1 MPTPTLIID
10 AELASSL
17 RHALQPH
24 ARLLAVQTTRDI
36 QAMDV
41 ARVDALVLRTTQRVG
56 PELSRRWPMLRAV
69 ITASAGRDHVEMP
82 PGLPVLDGRGGDA
95 DGVADWVVW
104 VLLTRYGLHGARPRV
119 GLLGVGATGSRV
131 QARLTRL
138 GFEVVTVDPP
148 RARREYD
155 FPSAPVEAL
164 YDCDVLSL
172 HVPLTPHGWPDAT
185 AGWLDEARLRA
196 WRGRPFIVNAARGEI
211 VDEAALG
218 DALAAG
224 RVSGYAADVFTGEP
238 RPTPALLSAATHV
251 TPHIAGR
258 SDDGRHELHRIALE
272 QLGELFGWE
281 LSPLPRPPELELPC
295 PWHRGI
301 LPFLDRC
308 AGFGAAEASLRA
320 APDNFATLRAAHRRR
335 DWGRIR
341 LLGGDDEARA
351 QLARVGF
358 DMVVP

>member
-17 RHALQPH
+17 RHALQPR
-24 ARLLAVQTTRDI
+24 ARLLAVRTAQDI
-36 QAMDV
+36 AAMDV

-56 PELSRRWPMLRAV
+56 PELARRWPMLRAV
-69 ITASAGRDHVEMP
+69 ITASAGRDHVDMP
-82 PGLPVLDGRGGDA
+82 PGLPVLDGRGGNA

-104 VLLTRYGLHGARPRV
+104 VLLSRYGLHGARPRV

-131 QARLTRL
+131 QARLTGL

-185 AGWLDEARLRA
+185 VGWLDGERLRA
-196 WRGRPFIVNAARGEI
+196 WRGRPFILNAARGEV
-211 VDEAALG
+211 VDEAALLE
-218 DALAAG
+218 ALAAG

-238 RPTPALLSAATHV
+238 GPDPALLSAATHV

-258 SDDGRHELHRIALE
+258 SDDGRHELHRIVLE
-272 QLGELFGWE
+272 QIGELFAWD
-281 LSPLPRPPELELPC
+281 LAPLPRLPERELPC
-295 PWHRGI
+295 PWRGAI
-301 LPFLDRC
+301 LPFADRC
-308 AGFGAAEASLRA
+308 AGFGAAEAALRA
-320 APDNFATLRAAHRRR
+320 APERFAALRAEHRRR
-335 DWGRIR
+335 DWGRTRIS
-341 LLGGDDEARA
+341 GGDDAARA
-351 QLARVGF
+351 QLERVGF
-358 DMVVP
+358 RMVGP